1 MLVSKRPKPSA
12 TSALRS
18 PATGNPASPAAAR
31 NASQIGRSTR
41 DGFTVIGRCPHAIH
55 WRLVYWSRLLEVG
68 QHLIE
73 GPPMA
78 PKLRPLVV
86 FERVATQIKHAVNTS

>member
-12 TSALRS
+12 TSALV
-18 PATGNPASPAAAR
+18 AR
-31 NASQIGRSTR
+31 NREPRLSSGREERLADWQINPRRLHRYRAAVPMPFTGASCIGL
-41 DGFTVIGRCPHAIH
+41 GF
-55 WRLVYWSRLLEVG
+55 LEVG

-86 FERVATQIKHAVNTS
+86 FERVATQIKHAVDTS